1 MKTPEHP
8 IFLESV
14 KYIRSKIGITGLD
27 EVQQSILERIIHS
40 SGDFGLQSCLKFSPT
55 ACRDAIKAL
64 KNGATIVT
72 DTYMAEAAISPMA
85 KRTLNSNIECILD
98 MAPASISIN
107 TSLTTRSAIGMKNKW
122 LNFEDKDTVNKS
134 NAPLVVIGSS
144 PTALISLLDLVE
156 AGYETPSLIIGM
168 PVGFIGVSEC
178 KNRLLNS
185 ECSHIVL
192 EGSKG
197 GASIASA
204 TINAL
209 LRSADY

>member
-27 EVQQSILERIIHS
+27 KVQQSILERIIHS

-85 KRTLNSNIECILD
+85 KRTLNSNIECILS
-98 MAPASISIN
+98 MAPASID
-107 TSLTTRSAIGMKNKW
+107 TSLPTRSAIGMKNKW
-122 LNFEDKDTVNKS
+122 LNFEDKDTINKS

-168 PVGFIGVSEC
+168 LVGFIGVNES
-178 KNRLLNS
+178 KTRLLKS
-185 ECSHIVL
+185 DCAYIVL

-197 GASIASA
+197 GASLAAAA
-204 TINAL
+204 TNAL
-209 LRSADY
+209 LRAAEN